1 MSYYKLHVIVTA
13 IINGLIYIV
22 KVAVTAIVAGGILR
36 LMGVL

>member
-1 MSYYKLHVIVTA
+1 MSDFTLRVAITS
-13 IINGLIYIV
+13 IINVLIYIV